1 MAMKK
6 KKRASSIIT
15 QEDLNTAVI
24 EFINRGGR
32 IKKID
37 ISEMAS
43 EVLEKGFAELDD
55 DYFLYD
61 KAEQRSSRLDKIL
74 SQDQSDI

>member
-1 MAMKK
+1 MKK